1 MTRLDYLAARARPW
15 WEQDPARLRRDLDD
29 LRAAGFD
36 LTWTPDGS
44 GLLTGRLPLW
54 PLDRP
59 APAGLEKLLDGRGLA
74 VGVAFGHAYPMVC
87 PAVTPLDPAPSY
99 DRWTMHKWH
108 VMGDGSLCL
117 LQSAQAW
124 DPLTPLS
131 DVLRKSAAWRVEYVL
146 LEAGVIDTMSSSGIV
161 TDDSYDHL
169 VRIAADLKTQTD
181 AAIDDEAW
189 SVPGGG
195 GEAA

>member
-1 MTRLDYLAARARPW
+1 MTRLNDLAERAWPW

-29 LRAAGFD
+29 LQAAGFD
-36 LTWTPDGS
+36 LIWTPIGS

-59 APAGLEKLLDGRGLA
+59 APPGLEELLDGRGLA
-74 VGVAFGHAYPMVC
+74 LEVVLGHAYPMVC
-87 PAVTPLDPAPSY
+87 PAITPIDPAPPY

-131 DVLRKSAAWRVEYVL
+131 DVMRKSAAWRVEYVL
-146 LEAGVIDTMSSSGIV
+146 LEAGVIDAMSSNGIV

-169 VRIAADLKTQTD
+169 VRTAADLTPPTNATAD
-181 AAIDDEAW
+181 DHARNAPDGDGAAA
-189 SVPGGG
+189 
-195 GEAA
+195 